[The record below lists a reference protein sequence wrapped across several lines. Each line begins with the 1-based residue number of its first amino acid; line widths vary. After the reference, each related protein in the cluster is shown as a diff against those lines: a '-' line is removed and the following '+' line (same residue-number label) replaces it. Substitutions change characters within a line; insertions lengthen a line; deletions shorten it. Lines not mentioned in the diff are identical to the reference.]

1 VQLRDVA
8 YGKTYDD
15 EPCVAGCGE
24 GTGVGT
30 AFAIVVAYWRR
41 SDVTGAFP
49 CRGSSAI
56 PRCIDSGKCCAPH
69 QPADC
74 LITIP
79 ATHW

>member
-30 AFAIVVAYWRR
+30 AFAMVVCAPCHR
-41 SDVTGAFP
+41 SDILS
-49 CRGSSAI
+49 C
-56 PRCIDSGKCCAPH
+56 
-69 QPADC
+69 
-74 LITIP
+74 
-79 ATHW
+79 